1 MERNKLNTKGENRF
15 CRSASCEHSPD
26 NRCTAR
32 KRMPA
37 WMYFQLLNSS
47 FVKTEEREII
57 LVALKQVREEEM
69 TRTADAQ
76 CYILDHGSL

>member
-57 LVALKQVREEEM
+57 LVALKQVQQSDKILSRGF
-69 TRTADAQ
+69 DASIAA
-76 CYILDHGSL
+76 YNR